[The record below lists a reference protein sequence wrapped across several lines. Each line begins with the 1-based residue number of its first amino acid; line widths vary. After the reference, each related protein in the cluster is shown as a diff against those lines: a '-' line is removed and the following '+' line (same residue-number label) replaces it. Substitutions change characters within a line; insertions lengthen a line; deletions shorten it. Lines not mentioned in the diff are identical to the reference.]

1 MKISYTSSSVYYNT
15 PVDSQGRLGIWVPRT
30 ISSSTSDQI
39 ITISAVYNL
48 RPDLMAYDMYG
59 DPNLWWVF
67 AQRNPNSLAADPL
80 NNFVTGLQIYVPN
93 AQNLK
98 SFLGL

>member
-1 MKISYTSSSVYYNT
+1 
-15 PVDSQGRLGIWVPRT
+15 
-30 ISSSTSDQI
+30 
-39 ITISAVYNL
+39 
-48 RPDLMAYDMYG
+48 MAYDMYG